1 MSIISW
7 GLWKGHWAHFVKCL
21 FACKIHNF
29 RVIFKNIRLILDSF
43 WSYKMKGL
51 QSFQGLCPLDP
62 YQGPALDLLG
72 GLQHP
77 QTPAVSGNDRWS
89 LHITPLT
96 HCEYSVIIRDMDF
109 FPSFHWRDTN
119 FFGNFCWRDKNF
131 FHGSFSQNTGPVLPI
146 NNEQS
151 LRWPDYNVYVNSKP
165 SIQFSCLKA
174 NWCKS
179 PAPGTSSFTGQTLGH
194 FLLCKSPGVEHVFW
208 CRSPEVTLT
217 GQSDTCITEAMWIFR
232 LPGKILA
239 CLYWRWAW

>member
-51 QSFQGLCPLDP
+51 QSFQGFRPLDP

-77 QTPAVSGNDRWS
+77 QTPAVSGNDCWS
-89 LHITPLT
+89 LHITPLMQ
-96 HCEYSVIIRDMDF
+96 CEYSVIIRDMDF

-119 FFGNFCWRDKNF
+119 FFGRFCWRDKNF

-151 LRWPDYNVYVNSKP
+151 LKVADVTSYQNKPWHFHFLQVSRWQKV
-165 SIQFSCLKA
+165 LEA
-174 NWCKS
+174 TWCKQ
-179 PAPGTSSFTGQTLGH
+179 SSDVDF
-194 FLLCKSPGVEHVFW
+194 S
-208 CRSPEVTLT
+208 EVTVPFEK
-217 GQSDTCITEAMWIFR
+217 IN
-232 LPGKILA
+232 GK
-239 CLYWRWAW
+239 